1 MIVANDLLEQA
12 LGLPEDERAR
22 IGIALID
29 SVGSGGSPEEVEK
42 AWHEEIRRRLD
53 EADAGAR
60 FQGASAWKGWS
71 FTISAKPRCASSIRF
86 QLASFF
92 MFAIQRQTLG

>member
-1 MIVANDLLEQA
+1 MVVANDLLEQA

-53 EADAGAR
+53 EADAGDAQFR
-60 FQGASAWKGWS
+60 PWREVREELDRKL
-71 FTISAKPRCASSIRF
+71 RDE
-86 QLASFF
+86 
-92 MFAIQRQTLG
+92 